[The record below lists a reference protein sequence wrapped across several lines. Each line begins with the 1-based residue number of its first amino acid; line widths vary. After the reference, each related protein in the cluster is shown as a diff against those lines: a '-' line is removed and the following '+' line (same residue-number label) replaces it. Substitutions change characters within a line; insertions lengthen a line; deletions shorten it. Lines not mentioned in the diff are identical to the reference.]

1 MAIVG
6 NMGKKPAG
14 MNTANRTRMGGG
26 APTTRPGMGTPPPS
40 MGRTKPAGGKQ
51 LKRGG
56 GTPPPPAMGRTK
68 NTGGSMPRL
77 KMK

>member
-40 MGRTKPAGGKQ
+40 MGRSKPAGGKP
-51 LKRGG
+51 LKRG
-56 GTPPPPAMGRTK
+56 GTPPPTAGRTK
-68 NTGGSMPRL
+68 PAGGSMPRL